1 MDIRGARRDALH
13 AYWLEKRATVIEASK
28 NLWPRWLDRTRTLNA
43 PSCYGTARLLLTDA
57 IQQLIMD
64 EEARAHSFLEAAQF
78 YLETAI
84 ERDDLAAYGRVGQVE
99 VGRSRRLRDLVIV
112 RWLLMGTLDLDE
124 FRGACEMK
132 EDWNGRIFA
141 AADWPETGFEL
152 HEWMG
157 EQLVLGRAARARQ
170 LANLYFFDRGSAL
183 EVTVLQRMGIEAFTA
198 VADALASGERSGL
211 PGESEARLDAFYEHF
226 TDWGPSFRENEV
238 PYDEKLIYAY
248 VRGKYFKGVEDPIRL
263 VKMMKFSE

>member
-1 MDIRGARRDALH
+1 MDTRGAARRDDLH
-13 AYWLEKRATVIEASK
+13 VYWLERRATVIEASK
-28 NLWPRWLDRTRTLNA
+28 NLWPRWLDRTQTLNA

-57 IQQLIMD
+57 IQQLVMD
-64 EEARAHSFLEAAQF
+64 EEARARTFLETAQF

-84 ERDDLAAYGRVGQVE
+84 ERDDLAVYGRVGQVE
-99 VGRSRRLRDLVIV
+99 VGRSRRLRDLVVV
-112 RWLLMGTLDLDE
+112 RWLLRGSLDLDE
-124 FRGACEMK
+124 FRRSCEMK

-170 LANLYFFDRGSAL
+170 LADLYFFGRGTTL
-183 EVTVLQRMGIEAFTA
+183 EVTELQRMGIEAFTA
-198 VADALASGERSGL
+198 VADALAPAERSDTNRA
-211 PGESEARLDAFYEHF
+211 EARLDTFYQYF
-226 TDWGPSFRENEV
+226 TNWGPDFKENDV

-248 VRGKYFKGVEDPIRL
+248 VRGKHFKGVEDPIRL
-263 VKMMKFSE
+263 IKMMKFSE